1 MRISMKKLASILL
14 MLTCIIGLTACGG
27 EEKVMRHDPDRVKIQ
42 CLYLYQEWISPE
54 MPASILEIYDAY
66 TMDEYNDVSAGI
78 YEQLKVHMDGEVF
91 VAGVHSWIDN
101 KEEIGRV
108 EKEVTVDDIT
118 IDAKEDELIVSVA
131 IHGGLHDAVM
141 EIMYDKNLHITSI
154 NTNIIYSFSELMEKA
169 GVNTLIGMGTVFAVL
184 ILISLIIGCF
194 GFIPKIQASLSARKQ
209 VKEAVEE
216 SVDNAI
222 AGIIEREE
230 VSDDCELIAVIAAAI
245 AASEGASST
254 DGFVV
259 RSIRKIR

>member
-27 EEKVMRHDPDRVKIQ
+27 EEKVMRHDPDLVKAQ
-42 CLYLYQEWISPE
+42 CQFLYEYIS
-54 MPASILEIYDAY
+54 LEEHNNALESYDAF
-66 TMDEYNDVSAGI
+66 TEDEYDEYAAFI
-78 YEQLKVHMDGEVF
+78 YENTNIRAEGQVF
-91 VAGVHSWIDN
+91 VDGIHSWIDN
-101 KEEIGRV
+101 KEEIGQV
-108 EKEVTVDDIT
+108 EKAVTVDDIT
-118 IDAKEDELIVSVA
+118 IDAKEDELIVSVRIQGN
-131 IHGGLHDAVM
+131 IHEAVM
-141 EIMYDKNLHITSI
+141 EMMYDKNLHITHI
-154 NTNIIYSFSELMEKA
+154 NTNIIYTFGELMEKA
-169 GVNTLIGMGTVFAVL
+169 GVNTLIGMGTVFVVL

-194 GFIPKIQASLSARKQ
+194 GFIPKIQASFSEKRQ
-209 VKEAVEE
+209 VKEAVED

-259 RSIRKIR
+259 RSIRRIR

>member
-27 EEKVMRHDPDRVKIQ
+27 EEKVMRHNPEVVKDQCQWLYNNAISAEESISELDR
-42 CLYLYQEWISPE
+42 
-54 MPASILEIYDAY
+54 YDAF
-66 TMDEYNDVSAGI
+66 TADEYDIFAATLF
-78 YEQLKVHMDGEVF
+78 EQTHIRADGEV
-91 VAGVHSWIDN
+91 VVSGIHSWVDN

-108 EKEVTVDDIT
+108 EKEVTFDDIT

-131 IHGGLHDAVM
+131 IHGELHDAVVEM
-141 EIMYDKNLHITSI
+141 MYDKNLHITNI
-154 NTNIIYSFSELMEKA
+154 NTNIIYSFGELMEKA

-184 ILISLIIGCF
+184 ILISLIIGSF

-230 VSDDCELIAVIAAAI
+230 VSDDHELIAVIAAAI

>member
-1 MRISMKKLASILL
+1 MTISMKKLASILL

-27 EEKVMRHDPDRVKIQ
+27 EEKVMRHDPNLVKAQ
-42 CLYLYQEWISPE
+42 CMFLYEYVSQELGS
-54 MPASILEIYDAY
+54 SDLELYDAF
-66 TMDEYNDVSAGI
+66 TVDEYNDYAAII
-78 YEQLKVHMDGEVF
+78 YEQTSIRADGEVF
-91 VAGVHSWIDN
+91 VAGIHSWIDN
-101 KEEIGRV
+101 KEEIGQV
-108 EKEVTVDDIT
+108 EKKVTADDIT

-131 IHGGLHDAVM
+131 IDGDIHDAVL
-141 EIMYDKNLHITSI
+141 EVMYDKNLHVTSI
-154 NTNIIYSFSELMEKA
+154 NTNIIYSFGELMVKA

-194 GFIPKIQASLSARKQ
+194 GIIPKIQASLSEQKQ
-209 VKEAVEE
+209 VKEAADV

-254 DGFVV
+254 DGFIV

>member
-27 EEKVMRHDPDRVKIQ
+27 EEKVMRHDPDVVKVQ
-42 CLYLYQEWISPE
+42 CLWMYEGVSSEEWTASNLE
-54 MPASILEIYDAY
+54 MYDVF
-66 TMDEYNDVSAGI
+66 TEDEYDNYTAFI
-78 YEQLKVHMDGEVF
+78 YENSHVRVDGEV
-91 VAGVHSWIDN
+91 VISGVHSWIDN

-108 EKEVTVDDIT
+108 EKKVTIDDIT
-118 IDAKEDELIVSVA
+118 IDAKEDELIVSIA
-131 IHGGLHDAVM
+131 IDGEIHDAVM
-141 EIMYDKNLHITSI
+141 EMMYDKNLHITSI
-154 NTNIIYSFSELMEKA
+154 NTNIIYSFGELMEKA

-184 ILISLIIGCF
+184 ILISLIIGSF
-194 GFIPKIQASLSARKQ
+194 GVIPKIQASFSERKQ
-209 VKEAVEE
+209 VKEAAEE

-230 VSDDCELIAVIAAAI
+230 VSDDYELIAVIAAAI

-259 RSIRKIR
+259 RSIRRIR

>member
-1 MRISMKKLASILL
+1 MKKLASILL

-27 EEKVMRHDPDRVKIQ
+27 EEKVMRHDPDVVKAQ
-42 CLYLYQEWISPE
+42 CLWMYEGMSREWTASELE
-54 MPASILEIYDAY
+54 MFDAYTKDEYDAY
-66 TMDEYNDVSAGI
+66 TANI
-78 YEQLKVHMDGEVF
+78 YEISSIRVDGEV
-91 VAGVHSWIDN
+91 VVSGIHSWIDN

-108 EKEVTVDDIT
+108 EEKVTVNDIT

-131 IHGGLHDAVM
+131 IDGELHDAVM
-141 EIMYDKNLHITSI
+141 EMMYDKNLHIISI
-154 NTNIIYSFSELMEKA
+154 NTNIIYSFGELMEKA

-184 ILISLIIGCF
+184 ILISLIIGGF

-230 VSDDCELIAVIAAAI
+230 VSDDQELIAVIAAAI
-245 AASEGASST
+245 AASECASST

>member
-27 EEKVMRHDPDRVKIQ
+27 EEKVMRHDPDVVKTQ
-42 CLYLYQEWISPE
+42 CLFLYDAVSWEWTDSD
-54 MPASILEIYDAY
+54 LEIYDAF
-66 TMDEYNDVSAGI
+66 TKDEYNDYAALLYKGTNI
-78 YEQLKVHMDGEVF
+78 RTDGEVF
-91 VAGVHSWIDN
+91 VSGIHSWIDN
-101 KEEIGRV
+101 KDEIGRV
-108 EKEVTVDDIT
+108 EKEVTLDDIT

-131 IHGGLHDAVM
+131 IHGEIHDAVM
-141 EIMYDKNLHITSI
+141 EIMYDKNLHVTSI
-154 NTNIIYSFSELMEKA
+154 NTNIIYSFDELMEKA

-194 GFIPKIQASLSARKQ
+194 GVIPKIQASLGARKQ

-259 RSIRKIR
+259 RSIRRIR

>member
-27 EEKVMRHDPDRVKIQ
+27 EEKVMRHDPDVVKTQ
-42 CLYLYQEWISPE
+42 CLNLYGGVAREWAASDLE
-54 MPASILEIYDAY
+54 MYDAY
-66 TMDEYNDVSAGI
+66 TKDEFDATAANI
-78 YEQLKVHMDGEVF
+78 YEMTNIRVDGEV
-91 VAGVHSWIDN
+91 VISGIHSWIDN

-108 EKEVTVDDIT
+108 EKEVTLNDIT

-131 IHGGLHDAVM
+131 IDGEIHDAVM
-141 EIMYDKNLHITSI
+141 EMMYDKNLHITSI
-154 NTNIIYSFSELMEKA
+154 NTNIIYSFDELMEKA
-169 GVNTLIGMGTVFAVL
+169 GVHTLIGMGTVFAVL
-184 ILISLIIGCF
+184 ILISLIIGSF
-194 GFIPKIQASLSARKQ
+194 GIIPKIQASFSERKQ

-230 VSDDCELIAVIAAAI
+230 VSDDYELIAVIAAAI

-259 RSIRKIR
+259 RSIRRIR

>member
-1 MRISMKKLASILL
+1 MTISMKKLAGILL

-27 EEKVMRHDPDRVKIQ
+27 EEKVMRHDPDLVKAQ
-42 CLYLYQEWISPE
+42 CQFLYEYVSQELGS
-54 MPASILEIYDAY
+54 SDLEIYDAF
-66 TMDEYNDVSAGI
+66 TVDEYNDYAAII
-78 YEQLKVHMDGEVF
+78 YETTNIRADGEVF
-91 VAGVHSWIDN
+91 VAGIHSWIDN
-101 KEEIGRV
+101 EEEIGQV
-108 EKEVTVDDIT
+108 EKKVTAEDIT
-118 IDAKEDELIVSVA
+118 IDAKEDGLIVSVA
-131 IHGGLHDAVM
+131 IDGDIHDAVL
-141 EIMYDKNLHITSI
+141 EVMYDKNLHVTSI
-154 NTNIIYSFSELMEKA
+154 NTNIIYSFGELMEKA

-194 GFIPKIQASLSARKQ
+194 GIIPKIQASLSERKQ
-209 VKEAVEE
+209 VKEAADG

>member
-27 EEKVMRHDPDRVKIQ
+27 EGKVMRHDPDLVKAQ
-42 CLYLYQEWISPE
+42 CQFLYEYVS
-54 MPASILEIYDAY
+54 LEQHIGELDTYDAF
-66 TMDEYNDVSAGI
+66 TEDEYNDYAAFI
-78 YEQLKVHMDGEVF
+78 YENTNIRADGEVF
-91 VAGVHSWIDN
+91 VSGIHSWIDN

-108 EKEVTVDDIT
+108 EKEVTVNDIT
-118 IDAKEDELIVSVA
+118 INAKEDELIVSVA
-131 IHGGLHDAVM
+131 IDGEIHDAVM
-141 EIMYDKNLHITSI
+141 EMMYDKNLHITSI
-154 NTNIIYSFSELMEKA
+154 NTNIIYSFGELMEKA
-169 GVNTLIGMGTVFAVL
+169 GVNTLIGMGTVFVVL

-194 GFIPKIQASLSARKQ
+194 GFIPKIQASFSERKQ
-209 VKEAVEE
+209 VKEAAEE

-259 RSIRKIR
+259 RSIRRIR

>member
-27 EEKVMRHDPDRVKIQ
+27 EEKVMRHDPDWVEARCKR
-42 CLYLYQEWISPE
+42 LYELVSEE
-54 MPASILEIYDAY
+54 LPASELEKFDAYTKDEYDAY
-66 TMDEYNDVSAGI
+66 AASI
-78 YEQLKVHMDGEVF
+78 YANTNIRVDGEVF
-91 VAGVHSWIDN
+91 FSGIHSWIDN

-108 EKEVTVDDIT
+108 EKEVTVNDIT
-118 IDAKEDELIVSVA
+118 IDAKEDELIVSIA
-131 IHGGLHDAVM
+131 IYGEIHDAVM
-141 EIMYDKNLHITSI
+141 EVMYDKNLHITSI
-154 NTNIIYSFSELMEKA
+154 NTNIIYSFGELMEKA

-194 GFIPKIQASLSARKQ
+194 GFIPKIQAAISERKQ
-209 VKEAVEE
+209 VKEAAEE

-259 RSIRKIR
+259 RSIRRIR

>member
-14 MLTCIIGLTACGG
+14 MLTCIIGLTACGK
-27 EEKVMRHDPDRVKIQ
+27 EEKVMRHDPDLVKAQ
-42 CLYLYQEWISPE
+42 CQFLYEYVSLELPE
-54 MPASILEIYDAY
+54 SELERYDAF
-66 TMDEYNDVSAGI
+66 TVDEYNAYAASI
-78 YEQLKVHMDGEVF
+78 YENTNIRADGEVI
-91 VAGVHSWIDN
+91 VAGIHSWVDS

-108 EKEVTVDDIT
+108 TKEVTVSDIT

-131 IHGGLHDAVM
+131 IDGEIHDAVM
-141 EIMYDKNLHITSI
+141 EMMYDKNLHITNI
-154 NTNIIYSFSELMEKA
+154 NTNIVYSFGELMEKA
-169 GVNTLIGMGTVFAVL
+169 GIHTLIGMGTVFVIL
-184 ILISLIIGCF
+184 IAISLIIGCF
-194 GFIPKIQASLSARKQ
+194 GFIPKIQAAFSEKRQ
-209 VKEAVEE
+209 VKEAAEE

>member
-27 EEKVMRHDPDRVKIQ
+27 EEKVMRHDPDWVEAQ
-42 CLYLYQEWISPE
+42 CKRLYELVSVE
-54 MPASILEIYDAY
+54 MSASDLEKYDAY
-66 TMDEYNDVSAGI
+66 TKDEYDAYAASI
-78 YEQLKVHMDGEVF
+78 YANTNIRVDGEVYF
-91 VAGVHSWIDN
+91 SGVHSWIDN

-108 EKEVTVDDIT
+108 EKEVTVNDIT

-141 EIMYDKNLHITSI
+141 EIMYDKNLHVTNI
-154 NTNIIYSFSELMEKA
+154 NTNIVYSFSELMEKA

-194 GFIPKIQASLSARKQ
+194 GVIPKIQASFSERKQ
-209 VKEAVEE
+209 VKEAAEE

-230 VSDDCELIAVIAAAI
+230 VSDDYELIAVIAAAI

-259 RSIRKIR
+259 RSIRRIR